1 MKFNIYS
8 IKDNYIGAFQ
18 TPIPAQNDAVMIRN
32 VKIAMMNP
40 TSQLY
45 LQKDSLSLY
54 KLGTFDD
61 ATGELT
67 SDVQCISSSLAEFLS
82 EEDVI
87 TRTVRKVVDELERE
101 REKESGKEND
111 NQSK

>member
-8 IKDNYIGAFQ
+8 IKDNYVGAFQ

-54 KLGTFDD
+54 RLGTFDD
-61 ATGELT
+61 STGELT
-67 SDVQCISSSLAEFLS
+67 SDVQCIASSLVEFVS
-82 EEDVI
+82 AEDVI

-101 REKESGKEND
+101 KGKESGQD
-111 NQSK
+111 SK